1 MKGGRTLT
9 DPKAKTIEA
18 IIEITPIVLL

>member
-1 MKGGRTLT
+1 MKGGRILT